1 MIHHGREHMALLRLM
16 PPGPQWRQVEHK
28 RKRKPNSLDRRLIQ
42 ETAAS
47 SSSLAVTLAAGPP
60 SRSSSDSERRAHI
73 HRCLGSDSDIGLAD
87 RDTSTDDDT
96 SMNGNSTTANH
107 ICSLQAQIQQMKQA
121 VQSLEAQLNT
131 AMAQTT
137 AAPAAISIDSEP
149 ISKPVLN
156 DNEPSDLYKEVNQR
170 LDGLDSSVL
179 ALAAQL
185 SAIGSQL
192 SAFIAG
198 TKTMHHISATT
209 PPQHTCPRN
218 WASVASAGTRPPQTR
233 AHAGRPRSPTANQL
247 AFKVAGSQADMASV
261 TSCSG
266 DLAASLQSLIC
277 TRLSLP
283 LKAFSITEAFPL
295 GKILPQD
302 PPSKRRIFLFR
313 VLSVADA
320 ELIVRSRCALRS
332 TQLVIS
338 DVLSPDER
346 ATHNALWPTFVEARR
361 MGLKPQFNRARLFV
375 SNNDKTTKYRVCL

>member
-1 MIHHGREHMALLRLM
+1 
-16 PPGPQWRQVEHK
+16 
-28 RKRKPNSLDRRLIQ
+28 
-42 ETAAS
+42 
-47 SSSLAVTLAAGPP
+47 
-60 SRSSSDSERRAHI
+60 
-73 HRCLGSDSDIGLAD
+73 
-87 RDTSTDDDT
+87 
-96 SMNGNSTTANH
+96 
-107 ICSLQAQIQQMKQA
+107 
-121 VQSLEAQLNT
+121 
-131 AMAQTT
+131 
-137 AAPAAISIDSEP
+137 
-149 ISKPVLN
+149 
-156 DNEPSDLYKEVNQR
+156 
-170 LDGLDSSVL
+170 
-179 ALAAQL
+179 
-185 SAIGSQL
+185 
-192 SAFIAG
+192 
-198 TKTMHHISATT
+198 
-209 PPQHTCPRN
+209 
-218 WASVASAGTRPPQTR
+218 
-233 AHAGRPRSPTANQL
+233 
-247 AFKVAGSQADMASV
+247 MASV